1 MNEKLIVR
9 PNGSVLYQY
18 DLDRNAE
25 IGFGVFTFNEIGEP
39 FQNTF
44 RRLIKCWEDQ
54 GYKLETREIE
64 GYPWVC
70 DYLIRPAPFTKEE

>member
-18 DLDRNAE
+18 DVDRQGCA
-25 IGFGVFTFNEIGEP
+25 GVGVSTFNEIGRP
-39 FQNTF
+39 YQNTF

-54 GYKLETREIE
+54 GYKRVTRTIDE
-64 GYPWVC
+64 YPWVI
-70 DYLIRPAPFTKEE
+70 DFLIRTSIHREE